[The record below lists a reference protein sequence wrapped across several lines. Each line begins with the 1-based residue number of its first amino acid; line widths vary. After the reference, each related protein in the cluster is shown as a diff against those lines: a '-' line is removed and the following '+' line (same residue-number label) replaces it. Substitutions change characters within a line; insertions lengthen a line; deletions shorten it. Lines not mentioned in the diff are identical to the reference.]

1 MPYLAPMLRSIALRS
16 GPALATALALACG
29 AAAMR
34 SLAADGAPVTLKTTQ
49 IGEGPA
55 LVFVPDAGLGRT
67 VWMPTARKLLAG
79 HRIVLVDLP
88 GHGESPML
96 DPFTLPAAA
105 EALDQVLARLNG
117 DSTIVIGQGVGGV
130 IAALAA
136 KAHPDHLRGLVLI
149 DVGMRAPMK
158 IEDQQR
164 QMFLRFMDEN
174 FDQFVRMVYGRRGRD
189 STQSDQIVAQA
200 SLVPPSNLKP
210 YFREM
215 LGLDGSS
222 TWKGFAPPVLYVGT
236 ERGWPSDKPWAAL
249 AAERGLEG
257 LAKPDT
263 ARIPASAQLV
273 MKDQPD
279 SLAAVIAKFEAKA
292 LAAR

>member
-130 IAALAA
+130 IAAFAA
-136 KAHPDHLRGLVLI
+136 KAHPDHLRGIVLI

-164 QMFLRFMDEN
+164 QMFLRFMTGTSNSFWAWCTAAAAATPLRATRSWRRRRLCRPPTLSPTSARCPAPME
-174 FDQFVRMVYGRRGRD
+174 RRTGR
-189 STQSDQIVAQA
+189 
-200 SLVPPSNLKP
+200 
-210 YFREM
+210 
-215 LGLDGSS
+215 
-222 TWKGFAPPVLYVGT
+222 
-236 ERGWPSDKPWAAL
+236 AL
-249 AAERGLEG
+249 
-257 LAKPDT
+257 
-263 ARIPASAQLV
+263 
-273 MKDQPD
+273 
-279 SLAAVIAKFEAKA
+279 
-292 LAAR
+292 